1 MRRKRYLEKL
11 EWIEEEVSFT
21 AGMDLN
27 GNVERRAVLY
37 SILTAVEAAMDIVA
51 MLLKDLG
58 FEVWDDYSNIKKLV
72 DEGVLSEEDADLLR
86 RFNGLRNAIAH
97 HYNHLDLKKV
107 EEAIE
112 SMGELLDVAA
122 RLVELAEKLV
132 K

>member
-11 EWIEEEVSFT
+11 EWIEEEVNFT

-58 FEVWDDYSNIKKLV
+58 FEVGDDYSNIKKLV
-72 DEGVLSEEDADLLR
+72 DEGVLSKEDADLLR

-112 SMGELLDVAA
+112 SMGELLDIAA
-122 RLVELAEKLV
+122 RLVEVAEKLV

>member
-1 MRRKRYLEKL
+1 VRRKRYLEKL
-11 EWIEEEVSFT
+11 EWIEEEVNFA
-21 AGMDLN
+21 AGMDFN

-58 FEVWDDYSNIKKLV
+58 FEVGDDYSNIKKLV

-112 SMGELLDVAA
+112 SMGELLDIAA
-122 RLVELAEKLV
+122 RLVEVAEKLV

>member
-11 EWIEEEVSFT
+11 EWIEEEVNFT

-58 FEVWDDYSNIKKLV
+58 FEVEDDYSNIKKLV

-107 EEAIE
+107 EGAIE
-112 SMGELLDVAA
+112 SMGELLDIAA
-122 RLVELAEKLV
+122 RLVEVAEKLV

>member
-11 EWIEEEVSFT
+11 EWIEEEVNFA
-21 AGMDLN
+21 AGMDFN

-58 FEVWDDYSNIKKLV
+58 FEVGDDYSNIKKLV

-112 SMGELLDVAA
+112 SMGELLDIAA
-122 RLVELAEKLV
+122 RLVEVAEKLV